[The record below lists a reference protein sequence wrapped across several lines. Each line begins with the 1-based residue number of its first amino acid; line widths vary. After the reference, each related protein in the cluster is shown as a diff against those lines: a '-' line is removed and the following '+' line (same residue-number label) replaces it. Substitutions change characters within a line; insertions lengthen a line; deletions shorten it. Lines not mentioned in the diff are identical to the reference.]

1 MQEYFKYYQEVLRQQ
16 LIPATGCTEPIA
28 LAYAA
33 ALAKKALQ
41 AQPEQITATV
51 SGSIVKNVKSVVVPM
66 TDGMKGIEVAVAAGV
81 VAGNADRELEVLAD
95 APADTPARIEAFL
108 KECPVKVELSK
119 TGRVFDIEITAKG
132 AGHTSYV
139 RIADKHTNVVSVKR
153 DDQVMQEK
161 ELEELGADNEELLDV
176 KKIYTFAQECR
187 LEDVAP
193 VIENQITCNTRL
205 SKEGLDNAWGAE
217 IGRTLL
223 KSMAEPDVKLR
234 AMAEAAAGS
243 DARMSG
249 CDLPAVINTGSD

>member
-1 MQEYFKYYQEVLRQQ
+1 MGCFIMQEYFKYYQEVLRQQ

-33 ALAKKALQ
+33 ALTKKALQ

-153 DDQVMQEK
+153 DDQVMPET
-161 ELEELGADNEELLDV
+161 EVEELGAD
-176 KKIYTFAQECR
+176 T
-187 LEDVAP
+187 EDVLE
-193 VIENQITCNTRL
+193 V
-205 SKEGLDNAWGAE
+205 
-217 IGRTLL
+217 
-223 KSMAEPDVKLR
+223 
-234 AMAEAAAGS
+234 
-243 DARMSG
+243 
-249 CDLPAVINTGSD
+249 